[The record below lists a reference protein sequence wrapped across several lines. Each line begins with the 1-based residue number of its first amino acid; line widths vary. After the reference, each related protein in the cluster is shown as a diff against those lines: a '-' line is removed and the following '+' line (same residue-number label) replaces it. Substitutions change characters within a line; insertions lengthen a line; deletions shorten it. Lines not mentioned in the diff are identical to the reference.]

1 MHKALIISMLAFCI
15 ACTPTTEP
23 YQDFVVVPGT
33 QLTPE
38 IQTDGQGI
46 QSLPL
51 NSTLYIQYSGDI
63 DIDQRVDVYNLD
75 LFDTDSV
82 MIRQLHK
89 RGIFIMCYF
98 SAGSFEDWRAD
109 AALFPKEILGN
120 DMEGWPGEIWLDIR
134 QIDLLEPIIQFRLDM
149 AVIKGCDGVDPDN
162 VNGYENVTGFPLNY
176 EDQLTF
182 NIFLSNAA
190 HERGLA
196 IGLKNDLSQIP
207 DLFSYFEWA
216 LNEECFSYKECDAL
230 SLFIQAGKPVFVIEY
245 KLAPQEFCP
254 LAIGLNFNAMQKNR
268 ELDAYYLPCR

>member
-15 ACTPTTEP
+15 ACTSTEP
-23 YQDFVVVPGT
+23 YQDFVVIPGT

-89 RGIFIMCYF
+89 RGIFVMCYF

-134 QIDLLEPIIQFRLDM
+134 QIDLLEPII
-149 AVIKGCDGVDPDN
+149 
-162 VNGYENVTGFPLNY
+162 
-176 EDQLTF
+176 QLTF

-230 SLFIQAGKPVFVIEY
+230 SLFIQAGETLFVI
-245 KLAPQEFCP
+245 AS
-254 LAIGLNFNAMQKNR
+254 
-268 ELDAYYLPCR
+268 